1 MPNLSTPKD
10 LEYLKIA
17 VEQAKKSL
25 EQGGFPAGAIVVK
38 DGKII
43 SKAVSLGYI
52 LHDPTSHAEM
62 AAIRQACKI
71 LKTANLEGATLYENL
86 TSCAMCFSAANWAGI
101 GRIVSGCKKT
111 SDMVQK
117 EYYEGETEIAKLNE
131 ENKRKIELVYLP
143 DFENES
149 LDLIREYEKQ
159 F

>member
-25 EQGGFPAGAIVVK
+25 EQGGFPAGAIIVK

-62 AAIRQACKI
+62 DAIRQACKI
-71 LKTANLEGATLYENL
+71 LKTVNLEGTTLYENL
-86 TSCAMCFSAANWAGI
+86 TSCAMCFSAANWARI
-101 GRIVSGCKKT
+101 ERIVSGCKKT
-111 SDMVQK
+111 ADMVSK
-117 EYYEGETEIAKLNE
+117 KYYEGETDINELNKH
-131 ENKRKIELVYLP
+131 NTRKIELVYLP
-143 DFENES
+143 YFENES
-149 LDLIREYEKQ
+149 LDLIKEYEKQ